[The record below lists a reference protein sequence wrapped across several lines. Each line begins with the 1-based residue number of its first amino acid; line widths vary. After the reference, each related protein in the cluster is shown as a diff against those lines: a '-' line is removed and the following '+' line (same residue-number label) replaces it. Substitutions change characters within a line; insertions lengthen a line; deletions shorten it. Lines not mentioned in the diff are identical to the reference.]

1 MYTANTTQYMMDD
14 TWETQRLQKSD
25 KGLKT
30 FVRKNHRRFME
41 QVTLEIAQ
49 GQCKAF
55 AKNYKISNNM
65 GVQTLYREDQKLNW
79 KDKLRPNS
87 G

>member
-1 MYTANTTQYMMDD
+1 MTHGKHK
-14 TWETQRLQKSD
+14 RLQKSD
-25 KGLKT
+25 KGLKP

-41 QVTLEIAQ
+41 QVTLEIVQ
-49 GQCKAF
+49 GQYKAF
-55 AKNYKISNNM
+55 SKNYKISNNM